1 MSEFKKTMY
10 KWLVMNEDGDVV
22 NYGFE
27 DEPIEMDVEKI
38 RADFPGGWEGDK
50 INAFSGEGLTDAQKD
65 IQIYISKIQNWR
77 KTKDVIHHGKLV
89 HFVPEDGIYTYFRY
103 NDNESVMVIL
113 NKNET
118 DKVLT
123 TNRFKEIVAGFKS
136 GNDIISSTQIN
147 DISEINVPAKSAMI
161 IELK

>member
-1 MSEFKKTMY
+1 MTHP
-10 KWLVMNEDGDVV
+10 DGDH
-22 NYGFE
+22 G
-27 DEPIEMDVEKI
+27 KI

-50 INAFSGEGLTDAQKD
+50 ISAFSGEGLTDAQKD
-65 IQIYISKIQNWR
+65 IQQYISKIQNWR
-77 KTKDVIHHGKLV
+77 KNKKVIHFGKLV

-103 NDNESVMVIL
+103 NEDEAVMVSL

-118 DKVLT
+118 EKVLST
-123 TNRFKEIVAGFKS
+123 DRFKEIVARFKS